1 MAEQRRGEVD
11 GAKASGRGGNR
22 HEERHGTGWMQ
33 GWLLRVA
40 VTRDALAKIKL
51 PPSATES
58 GAYSHHLLER

>member
-1 MAEQRRGEVD
+1 MKV
-11 GAKASGRGGNR
+11 
-22 HEERHGTGWMQ
+22 
-33 GWLLRVA
+33 WLLRVA